1 LNKLLSIPAHTD
13 NYNDFTIQGRFISG
27 FADLLIVFVVYKITQ
42 LLTEK
47 YKWSKSTPLCSSFF
61 YAIAVLPVQLSHFF
75 AVDTFLS
82 LFMVSSFYFALKSYI
97 QYDEKIFIGRIY
109 ILNLLSSAIFMG
121 LAIASKVNA
130 VFILPLNLLFF
141 FLPIIYVL
149 YKKQKKE
156 QWLRLV
162 AISALLFIIYMG
174 VMYLTVRLANPYYF
188 ESSGF
193 LDPTPNTLFMSNL
206 RSLKSFEGKDVWFP
220 PAVQWMSKQ
229 PVIYSIKNLALI
241 GLGLPNFLCVIIGF
255 VYIVLQ
261 MKKKGLQLEI
271 ALIAVW
277 VAGFFL
283 YQSTQFVKALR
294 YFIFIYPFLA
304 VFAGVG
310 IMYIANESKK
320 RLKNLPVY
328 FPYVIISILLLLWPL
343 AFMSIYV
350 HKNSRVEASEWIF
363 KNLENNALILTE
375 HWDDGHKRSKI
386 EIITYGKY
394 TGRFFNLF
402 LLSFAIYIIPTPAN
416 TAKKG

>member
-1 LNKLLSIPAHTD
+1 
-13 NYNDFTIQGRFISG
+13 
-27 FADLLIVFVVYKITQ
+27 
-42 LLTEK
+42 
-47 YKWSKSTPLCSSFF
+47 
-61 YAIAVLPVQLSHFF
+61 
-75 AVDTFLS
+75 
-82 LFMVSSFYFALKSYI
+82 
-97 QYDEKIFIGRIY
+97 
-109 ILNLLSSAIFMG
+109 
-121 LAIASKVNA
+121 
-130 VFILPLNLLFF
+130 
-141 FLPIIYVL
+141 
-149 YKKQKKE
+149 
-156 QWLRLV
+156 
-162 AISALLFIIYMG
+162 
-174 VMYLTVRLANPYYF
+174 
-188 ESSGF
+188 
-193 LDPTPNTLFMSNL
+193 
-206 RSLKSFEGKDVWFP
+206 
-220 PAVQWMSKQ
+220 MSKQ

-375 HWDDGHKRSKI
+375 HWDDGLPLSLVD
-386 EIITYGKY
+386 TQGKVY
-394 TGRFFNLF
+394 RYEQLPVFDPDTEEKWTKMND
-402 LLSFAIYIIPTPAN
+402 LLKKGDYYILTSNRGWGSIPTVPDKYPRMTTYYDDLFAN
-416 TAKKG
+416 KTAYKFMKRYSSYPSLRYLGIPLDFPDQWADETFTVYDHPEVNIFKNTK